1 MTGNDSKFY
10 LVCLNKLGD
19 QYNNNYPHSIS
30 KSPINADYSALSEK
44 IETNSK
50 APKFKVNHGVRIIK
64 YENIFSKGYTGRCS
78 REIVIIDSVLKDNP
92 WTYKIKDLNV
102 KKITKH
108 FNEKEVFE

>member
-10 LVCLNKLGD
+10 LVYLNKLGD
-19 QYNNNYPHSIS
+19 QCNNNYPHSS
-30 KSPINADYSALSEK
+30 KSPTNADYSVLSEK

-92 WTYKIKDLNV
+92 WTYKIKDFNV
-102 KKITKH
+102 KK
-108 FNEKEVFE
+108 